1 LRIDIAQKRI
11 KACLDDKSTRLDLSN
26 LGLTILPSEIGQ
38 LNHLQYLNI
47 RANRLT
53 DIKEV
58 AKLTAL
64 TELVCIGNQLQNLL
78 GVDALTG
85 LTKLICSANQLTCL
99 QAITGN
105 VDLEYL
111 DCGDNRLAKIE
122 EVSEL
127 PALIT
132 LNCSENNL
140 KSLKGIEALNKMTS
154 LNCCNNDL
162 ISLEGIGELTSLI
175 SLCFVNNP
183 IRHVPHSILNNTW
196 ETVRAYYH
204 DIAQCGYLIN
214 NRHKMLLL
222 GNGRVG
228 KTTLAHALKDNTPQK
243 GKPRKESTI
252 GIALLDWPLTD
263 DDGNNWK
270 VRVWDFGGQE
280 LYHATHRLFQSQ
292 SAIYCVLWTENPS
305 EQDTQFDHTLRY
317 WLDLIHDN
325 NSDSPV
331 VVIKSKCDISRNMG
345 PHNKALEDDLYCN
358 LSPISVSAWDGTNM
372 PILRTTI
379 QTLINRQAS
388 LQIRIPTSWG
398 EVRTKL
404 DTLGTTISKQQF
416 EALCIEYEIL
426 DAEALLTYLHQCGD
440 VFYRDNHFNDTI
452 FIDQNWA
459 LTAIYRLY
467 EISEKMG
474 NPRTWIE
481 RNCGLVSGSE
491 LQQIFPDYKPH
502 EVQLFIGFMLQ
513 AQMLFSIRPSHFL
526 FCDQIY
532 VMPAL
537 LPAQRPKGVPDV
549 TTASMQYRLSYPWLH
564 RLAIERIIIACHHLS
579 SKSHWWRDGIGIE
592 IDKSLQCSIFSDSKS
607 STLTIA
613 FWGLE
618 SEIAKSL
625 ARVIKTI
632 ENTKVAS
639 PISEEMWL
647 NSKGWCEVSDIKRF
661 AVVSE
666 DIVDKRG
673 NTHPGLAYY
682 MMLGIECAAISEAP
696 PIKHTNIFTEVY
708 MNFEQKNVVGNLIEG
723 NVTNST
729 VTCDIKV
736 GQTPQELD
744 NTLQNLEALISKL
757 EKAEFQGKRKYL
769 GQLDTIQE
777 ELQKPKPK
785 LTYVEELLK
794 NFSDIMNNL
803 EKGQALYKRVSEFLI
818 GCGVTF

>member
-1 LRIDIAQKRI
+1 MRIDIAQKRI

-252 GIALLDWPLTD
+252 GICLLYT
-263 DDGNNWK
+263 
-270 VRVWDFGGQE
+270 
-280 LYHATHRLFQSQ
+280 S
-292 SAIYCVLWTENPS
+292 PS
-305 EQDTQFDHTLRY
+305 PR
-317 WLDLIHDN
+317 
-325 NSDSPV
+325 DS
-331 VVIKSKCDISRNMG
+331 
-345 PHNKALEDDLYCN
+345 
-358 LSPISVSAWDGTNM
+358 
-372 PILRTTI
+372 
-379 QTLINRQAS
+379 
-388 LQIRIPTSWG
+388 
-398 EVRTKL
+398 
-404 DTLGTTISKQQF
+404 
-416 EALCIEYEIL
+416 
-426 DAEALLTYLHQCGD
+426 
-440 VFYRDNHFNDTI
+440 
-452 FIDQNWA
+452 
-459 LTAIYRLY
+459 
-467 EISEKMG
+467 
-474 NPRTWIE
+474 
-481 RNCGLVSGSE
+481 
-491 LQQIFPDYKPH
+491 
-502 EVQLFIGFMLQ
+502 
-513 AQMLFSIRPSHFL
+513 
-526 FCDQIY
+526 
-532 VMPAL
+532 
-537 LPAQRPKGVPDV
+537 
-549 TTASMQYRLSYPWLH
+549 
-564 RLAIERIIIACHHLS
+564 
-579 SKSHWWRDGIGIE
+579 
-592 IDKSLQCSIFSDSKS
+592 
-607 STLTIA
+607 
-613 FWGLE
+613 
-618 SEIAKSL
+618 
-625 ARVIKTI
+625 
-632 ENTKVAS
+632 
-639 PISEEMWL
+639 
-647 NSKGWCEVSDIKRF
+647 
-661 AVVSE
+661 
-666 DIVDKRG
+666 
-673 NTHPGLAYY
+673 
-682 MMLGIECAAISEAP
+682 
-696 PIKHTNIFTEVY
+696 
-708 MNFEQKNVVGNLIEG
+708 
-723 NVTNST
+723 
-729 VTCDIKV
+729 
-736 GQTPQELD
+736 
-744 NTLQNLEALISKL
+744 
-757 EKAEFQGKRKYL
+757 
-769 GQLDTIQE
+769 
-777 ELQKPKPK
+777 
-785 LTYVEELLK
+785 
-794 NFSDIMNNL
+794 
-803 EKGQALYKRVSEFLI
+803 
-818 GCGVTF
+818 